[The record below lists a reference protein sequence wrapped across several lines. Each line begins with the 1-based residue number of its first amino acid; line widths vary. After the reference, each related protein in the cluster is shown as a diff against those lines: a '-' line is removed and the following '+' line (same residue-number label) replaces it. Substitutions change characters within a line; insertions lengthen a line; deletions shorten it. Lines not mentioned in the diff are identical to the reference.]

1 VISSVDRNIIFY
13 MRKLEFTTS
22 NPPLI
27 HVVEFQLLCTL
38 KKGELLITI
47 VFIILPTF
55 DGILNRLRSGKRLKR
70 GRWEQLLMWYINNV
84 TLHRSPSSN
93 IKFFD

>member
-55 DGILNRLRSGKRLKR
+55 DGILNRLRSGKKTQKR
-70 GRWEQLLMWYINNV
+70 EVRTTYNV
-84 TLHRSPSSN
+84 VH
-93 IKFFD
+93 